1 MSEMA
6 SHWSFG
12 HLQPKLWA
20 KETPGVKLAIWLP
33 TTKSRESTCSQR
45 AMKECDMVLE
55 SSWRGLQVWFK
66 PRPDRRSR
74 REAMMSQSLGSPKLG
89 QFRDS
94 TLGVPGKNV
103 IRMQVQRRG
112 TENTIGRMVVAPP
125 KSGPWCV
132 MWVWVSPWLVPTPNA
147 FRMSSNQL
155 VLVLDAGSW
164 PNSLISS

>member
-1 MSEMA
+1 MA

-20 KETPGVKLAIWLP
+20 KEGPGVKSAIWLP
-33 TTKSRESTCSQR
+33 TTKSRESTRSRC
-45 AMKECDMVLE
+45 ALGECNTELE
-55 SSWRGLQVWFK
+55 SSRRGLQVWFR
-66 PRPDRRSR
+66 PRLDRRPG
-74 REAMMSQSLGSPKLG
+74 REARMSQSLGSPKSG

-94 TLGVPGKNV
+94 TLGIPGKSV
-103 IRMQVQRRG
+103 IWVQVRWRG

-125 KSGPWCV
+125 EPGPWCV
-132 MWVWVSPWLVPTPNA
+132 MLVQVSMWLVPTSNA
-147 FRMSSNQL
+147 CKMSSNQL